1 MRICLSF
8 QMRILNCKFE
18 ELTKIINHM
27 ATSNPTP
34 TFTPTGSSKSK
45 TSTTKTSSA
54 NQTANEPPKGISKGV
69 SDETMIQF
77 KNELENMLLY
87 AMNSGKTIN
96 TDVNSLIESDK
107 ISDLINAHNILI
119 KNVAPATPKS
129 IAYLNIVSKGNN
141 KKSLLT
147 KLPIIRNLIILAII
161 FLILFIGT
169 SLSDEVNTLSL
180 SKGILSNSGKSL
192 LLNILFLCA
201 ISGLGVMFYLLRSI
215 SEGIK
220 NATLLPEQTI
230 YYTALIILGIIS
242 GLILSEI
249 VSSYNVNQ
257 DLSIFNNAVLAL
269 IGGFSS
275 DAIFSILQ
283 GIINKIKSI
292 FQ

>member
-1 MRICLSF
+1 
-8 QMRILNCKFE
+8 
-18 ELTKIINHM
+18 M

-34 TFTPTGSSKSK
+34 TFTPTGSSTSK
-45 TSTTKTSSA
+45 MNTPSNTKGK
-54 NQTANEPPKGISKGV
+54 TANEPPKGISKGV
-69 SDETMIQF
+69 SDDTMMTF
-77 KNELENMLLY
+77 KQELENMLIF
-87 AMNSGKTIN
+87 AMSSGKTIN
-96 TDVNSLIESDK
+96 TDVNALIESNN

-129 IAYLNIVSKGNN
+129 ISYLNAVSKDEV
-141 KKSLLT
+141 KKGIL
-147 KLPIIRNLIILAII
+147 KRLPVIRNLIVLAVI
-161 FLILFIGT
+161 FLLTFIGT

-180 SKGILSNSGKSL
+180 SKGILSNSGMSL
-192 LLNILFLCA
+192 FLNILFLCA

-215 SEGIK
+215 SEGVK

-230 YYTALIILGIIS
+230 YYVALIILGIIS

-249 VSSYNVNQ
+249 VSSYSGGEKGG
-257 DLSIFNNAVLAL
+257 LSIFNNAVLAL

-283 GIINKIKSI
+283 GIINKIKSV

>member
-1 MRICLSF
+1 MCICQCF

-18 ELTKIINHM
+18 ELTKIMNHM

-34 TFTPTGSSKSK
+34 TFTPTGSSSK
-45 TSTTKTSSA
+45 KTDTTSSSKNTTA
-54 NQTANEPPKGISKGV
+54 NQPPKGISKGV
-69 SDETMIQF
+69 SDETMMNF
-77 KNELENMLLY
+77 KQELENMLMF
-87 AMNSGKTIN
+87 AMHTGKTIN

-119 KNVAPATPKS
+119 KNIAPATPNS
-129 IAYLNIVSKGNN
+129 IAYLNVVSKDDQ
-141 KKSLLT
+141 KKSLFK
-147 KLPIIRNLIILAII
+147 KLPIIRNLIILAVV
-161 FLILFIGT
+161 FLAIFIGT

-201 ISGLGVMFYLLRSI
+201 ISGLGVMFFLLKSI

-220 NATLLPEQTI
+220 NATLLPEQSI
-230 YYTALIILGIIS
+230 YYVALIILGIIS

-249 VSSYNVNQ
+249 VSSYN
-257 DLSIFNNAVLAL
+257 DKGELSIFNNAVLAL